1 MNVQLALVCDHAIID
16 QHGKLSVLGIFDRI
30 WVERFPA
37 IHPRL
42 HLVLRLKGRRTE
54 VGDHGV
60 LIQLVDDTGR
70 EILRG
75 EGNVQIGEPPAGVVD
90 IEAAAVLAFDVP
102 LDKAGVY
109 TFEIAVDS
117 ARVASVP
124 ITVAQMPATG
134 HPAPPTHLPPLPP
147 TPPTIN

>member
-54 VGDHGV
+54 IGDHTV
-60 LIQLVDDTGR
+60 LIQLVDMQGQ

-75 EGNVQIGEPPAGVVD
+75 EGNVAIGEPPAGVLD

-102 LDKAGVY
+102 LERPGVY
-109 TFEIAVDS
+109 TFEIAVDG
-117 ARVASVP
+117 ARSASVP
-124 ITVAQMPATG
+124 LTIAQMQTPA
-134 HPAPPTHLPPLPP
+134 HPAPPQPPMPP
-147 TPPTIN
+147 APPTIN

>member
-1 MNVQLALVCDHAIID
+1 VNVQLALVCDHAIID

-54 VGDHGV
+54 IGDHTV
-60 LIQLVDDTGR
+60 LIQLVDDGGR

-75 EGNVQIGEPPAGVVD
+75 EGNVAIGEPPAGIVD

-102 LDKAGVY
+102 LERSGVH
-109 TFEIAVDS
+109 TFEIAVDG

-124 ITVAQMPATG
+124 VTVSQMPTSA
-134 HPAPPTHLPPLPP
+134 HPAPPPPMPP
-147 TPPTIN
+147 MPPMPPTIN

>member
-1 MNVQLALVCDHAIID
+1 MNIQLALVCDHAIID

-54 VGDHGV
+54 IGDHAV
-60 LIQLVDDTGR
+60 LIQLVDAEGR

-75 EGNVQIGEPPAGVVD
+75 EGNVAIGEPPAGVLD

-102 LDKAGVY
+102 LEKAGVY
-109 TFEIAVDS
+109 TFEIAVDG

-124 ITVAQMPATG
+124 ITVSQMPTTA
-134 HPAPPTHLPPLPP
+134 HPAPPPPMPP

>member
-37 IHPRL
+37 IHTRL

-102 LDKAGVY
+102 LDKPGVY

-124 ITVAQMPATG
+124 ITVAPMPATG
-134 HPAPPTHLPPLPP
+134 HPAPPTQLPPMPP
-147 TPPTIN
+147 SPPTIN